1 MKSHLLQGALGCLGM
16 LVLSVGVLYAWMLH
30 DFDVVGSEHYYL
42 PGAIVAGGLTL
53 VVLAA
58 IWWRR
63 D

>member
-1 MKSHLLQGALGCLGM
+1 
-16 LVLSVGVLYAWMLH
+16 MLH